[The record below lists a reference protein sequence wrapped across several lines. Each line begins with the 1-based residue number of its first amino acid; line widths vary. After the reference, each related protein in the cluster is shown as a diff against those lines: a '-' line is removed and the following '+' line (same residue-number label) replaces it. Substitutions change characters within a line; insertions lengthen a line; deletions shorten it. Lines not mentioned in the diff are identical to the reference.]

1 MNSFLAK
8 RSFATSASSVLYN
21 YTSVTN
27 PRVYFSLSRDG
38 AKLGDLVFEVY
49 ANHAPRTAEN
59 FLAFVK
65 GSALAGSYKGA
76 AFTGGYPGI
85 VLTGGKV
92 TEDNQGAEGGRVID
106 EALTLRHTKRGVISF
121 NNDGENANGSEFL
134 IALSDTANVLDG
146 YHSVIGE
153 LVEGGDVLD
162 KAEQSLNRHGSL
174 DHQIKIEE
182 CGTR

>member
-1 MNSFLAK
+1 MNTVTK
-8 RSFATSASSVLYN
+8 RSFSALYS
-21 YTSVTN
+21 YTSKSN

-59 FLAFVK
+59 FLAFVRGTAVG
-65 GSALAGSYKGA
+65 GSSYKGA
-76 AFTGGYPGI
+76 GFTGGYPGI
-85 VLTGGKV
+85 ALTGG
-92 TEDNQGAEGGRVID
+92 RVSECNLDADGNRGSD
-106 EALTLRHTKRGVISF
+106 EALGLRHSKRGVISF
-121 NNDGENANGSEFL
+121 NNDGENSNGSEFL

-153 LVEGGDVLD
+153 LVEGQAVLD
-162 KAEQSLNRHGSL
+162 EAERSLNRHGSF
-174 DHQIKIEE
+174 DHDIKIEE